1 MKVGK
6 KITLLISSLEGGGA
20 EGVCVNLANS
30 LSDTGWNVDLV
41 VLNLNKQVFSD
52 RLSRK
57 INLISLNKNH
67 ARYSFFTL
75 LGYIH
80 KHKPKKFLVFNYE
93 LSIILL
99 ILSFVLGLSF
109 KVYSRNINIISIK
122 INLIKKKNIFSRYIT
137 YNLLN
142 FFYKKSDY
150 VINQCSDMQ
159 DDLLKVYPQ
168 LSDRCSIII
177 NPIPL
182 HIENFIKKNDLN
194 NFKKK
199 NYILCVGR
207 LEKQKAF
214 HFAIE
219 AFAGITDKFPDLRLK
234 IVGEGSLLNELK
246 KTAENCHVSNRV
258 DFEGFKENL
267 IPYYLYARATL
278 LTSLYEGYPNVLIES
293 ISLNTPVIAFKSLGG
308 QSEIIQDGIN
318 GYLVKNFNVQDMKE
332 KLCKLLNSEG
342 INKNLIISLKKNN
355 IKLISKNYE
364 KIFILNR

>member
-1 MKVGK
+1 MKINK
-6 KITLLISSLEGGGA
+6 KITLLISSLQGGGA

-30 LSDTGWNVDLV
+30 LSNLGWIVDLV
-41 VLNLNKQVFSD
+41 VLNLNKQVHYD
-52 RLSRK
+52 KLSPK
-57 INLISLNKNH
+57 INLIILNKNH
-67 ARYSFFTL
+67 ARFSIFAL
-75 LGYIH
+75 LKYIVIH
-80 KHKPKKFLVFNYE
+80 KTKKFLVFNYE
-93 LSIILL
+93 LSVILL
-99 ILSFVLGLSF
+99 ILRFFLRLNF

-122 INLIKKKNIFSRYIT
+122 INLMKKKNIFSKYIT

-150 VINQCSDMQ
+150 VINQCHDMQ

-168 LSDRCSIII
+168 LSNRCSIIF

-182 HIENFIKKNDLN
+182 HIENFIKTNDLN

-199 NYILCVGR
+199 NYILCIGR

-234 IVGEGSLLNELK
+234 ILGDGSLLNELK
-246 KTAENCHVSNRV
+246 KTAENYYVTNKV

-267 IPYYLYARATL
+267 ISYYLHARATV

-293 ISLNTPVIAFKSLGG
+293 ISLNTPVIAFNSLGG
-308 QSEIIQDGIN
+308 QREIIQDGVN
-318 GYLVKNFNVQDMKE
+318 GYLVKNLDVQDMKK
-332 KLCKLLNSEG
+332 KLFKLLN
-342 INKNLIISLKKNN
+342 NKGMNRNLIASLKKNN

-364 KIFILNR
+364 KIFTLYE